1 MSSGAYSEQSSGVGN
16 TQLSVENF
24 EYSSK
29 LSELQK
35 ALSSSNL
42 TISQKKTLRV
52 LANTITQHLT
62 EMDYSGVERDIA
74 GNPVPNGKGGFFDHI
89 QEMKD
94 SYKSL
99 TRARRSI
106 EGTLKNPNLGHHE
119 KLLLES
125 ALKMANMHIQ
135 KIDSLF
141 ELYGGIEKWKKK

>member
-42 TISQKKTLRV
+42 TISQKKTLRA

>member
-99 TRARRSI
+99 KRARRSI
-106 EGTLKNPNLGHHE
+106 EGSLKNPHLGE
-119 KLLLES
+119 KEKTLLEI
-125 ALKMANMHIQ
+125 ALKTASEHIQ
-135 KIDSLF
+135 KIDELF
-141 ELYGGIEKWKKK
+141 KPYGGIEKWKKK